1 MKKVSVIGLFCNG
14 IDVADGQSIK
24 TRIVADELER
34 VFGQDQVARIDT
46 YRWKKNPFRLFQRC
60 ASAVMNSYN
69 VLFLTDAGGIKVF
82 PWLLN
87 CLNFFTQRSIHYLVV
102 GGWLVR
108 YIRNHKILAFFMK
121 QLSGIYVETTALKEG
136 LEELGFDNIY
146 LMPNFK
152 RLNLLQEDQLPH
164 STIEPYR
171 FCTFSRVMR
180 EKGIETAISAVQKV
194 NETYGRTICTLD
206 IFGQVDPKQT
216 QWFEQLVSSF
226 PECVRYCGIVPYDNS
241 VETIKEYFALLFPT
255 EFFTE
260 GIPGTIIDAYAAGVP
275 VIASKWES
283 FADIIDDEITGIGY
297 SFDHSELLSEVL
309 FNVIEKPEIIYKMKN
324 NCLEKARKY
333 LPEKVIE
340 ILLLR
345 LG

>member
-34 VFGQDQVARIDT
+34 ALGRDQVARIDT
-46 YRWKKNPFRLFQRC
+46 YGWKKHPFRLFQRC
-60 ASAVMNSYN
+60 ASAVIDSYN
-69 VLFLTDAGGIKVF
+69 VVFLTDAGGVKVF
-82 PWLLN
+82 PWLLS
-87 CLNFFTQRSIHYLVV
+87 CLNIFTRRSIHYLVV

-108 YIRNHKILAFFMK
+108 YIRNHPILGFFMK
-121 QLSGIYVETTALKEG
+121 RLNGVYVETTALKEG
-136 LEELGFDNIY
+136 LEDLGFENLH

-152 RLNLLQEDQLPH
+152 RLNLIQEAQLACP
-164 STIEPYR
+164 TVEPFR

-206 IFGQVDPKQT
+206 IFGQVDPNQT
-216 QWFEQLVSSF
+216 QWFEQLTSSF
-226 PECVRYCGIVPYDNS
+226 PEYVRYCGVVPYDNS
-241 VETIKEYFALLFPT
+241 VETIKGYFALLFPT

-297 SFDHSELLSEVL
+297 SFDYSELLSEVL
-309 FNVIEKPEIIYKMKN
+309 FDVIEKPEIIYKMKN